1 MKLWQKE
8 ESIDKIFERFTVG
21 KDPELDIHLAK
32 YDVIGSKAHVK
43 MLGEIGLLESEEVI
57 AISLGLEKIDQM
69 IDSETFE
76 IREGVEDCHS
86 QIEILLIE
94 ELGPI
99 GKKIHSGRSRNDQVL
114 TALKLFAKSELKE
127 IAVLIK
133 DFFEL
138 LMIMSERYKNVLMPG
153 YTHMQIA
160 MPSSFGLW
168 FAAYAESL
176 LDDLLQLK
184 SSYKLV
190 DKNPLG
196 SAAGYGSSFPLNRIS
211 TMEEM
216 GFGGLNVNS
225 IYAQM
230 TRGKMEKSVGFS
242 VNSIAATLSK
252 FAMDVCLYS
261 GQNFNFLK
269 VDKKYT
275 TGSSIMPHKV
285 NPDGFE
291 LIRSQCNLLQAL
303 PFELNMILLN
313 LPSGYHRDLQ
323 VLKERFMPALF
334 ALKDCLKIIKA
345 MTAELTIETEL
356 INDPKYDLIFSVEE
370 VNRRVKAGIPFRDAY
385 HEVATSIEKGTLQ
398 INRKIHHTHSGS
410 IGNLGNDLIKES
422 FNKAYAFF
430 E

>member
-21 KDPELDIHLAK
+21 KDPELDVHLAK
-32 YDVIGSKAHVK
+32 YDIIGSKAHVK
-43 MLGEIGLLESEEVI
+43 MLGEIGLLTSEEVI
-57 AISLGLEKIDQM
+57 AIVLGLEKIDQM

-86 QIEILLIE
+86 QIEILLTE
-94 ELGPI
+94 ELGTI

-133 DFFEL
+133 DLFEL
-138 LMIMSERYKNVLMPG
+138 LMIMSERYKNILMPG

-184 SSYKLV
+184 STYKLV

-269 VDKKYT
+269 VDKKHT
-275 TGSSIMPHKV
+275 TGSSIMPHKA

-291 LIRSQCNLLQAL
+291 LIRSKCNLLQAL

-334 ALKDCLKIIKA
+334 SLKDCLKITTA
-345 MTAELTIETEL
+345 MSAEISVEVQL
-356 INDPKYDLIFSVEE
+356 INDPKYDYIFSVEE
-370 VNRRVKAGIPFRDAY
+370 VNRRVKAGVPFRDAY
-385 HEVATSIEKGTLQ
+385 HEVATSIKDGTLQ
-398 INRKIHHTHSGS
+398 INRKIDHVHSGS

-422 FNKAYAFF
+422 FKKAFAFF